1 MPLQALPQ
9 PVLDGDV
16 TGLLGGELHQQ
27 QPQILDAAAIVEDQ
41 LHPLIAAIHRRPHQQ
56 PRIHHQVIGQARK
69 RLGKHHRLTGTGE
82 VLQLQHRH
90 AVPLAGGHLAQ
101 LGHHRHHA
109 HFGLVGLLLQA
120 AQADRGQQVHLAA
133 QLAQGVVGDVE
144 AEKLLFQLEL
154 LPRRIVGHRGGL
166 RSGGEIRGSHCG
178 IGGGGGEQ
186 IKEVALAAGPVLRPG
201 GGPVEDQVKV
211 GHQLGPVGAG
221 VEGIEGAAVD
231 QRFDRAAVEL
241 LAAEAVTEVRKRLE

>member
-1 MPLQALPQ
+1 MGTQADVAAQLVVENPSHNRHPNPHLLLARSVLQQALPQ
-9 PVLDGDV
+9 PMLDRDV
-16 TGLLGGELHQQ
+16 AGLIRWQLHHQEA
-27 QPQILDAAAIVEDQ
+27 QIIDAAAVVEDQ
-41 LHPLIAAIHRRPHQQ
+41 LHPFIAAIHRGPHQQ
-56 PRIHHQVIGQARK
+56 AGIQHQVIGQAGK
-69 RLGKHHRLTGTGE
+69 RLGKHHRLTAAGE

-90 AVPLAGGHLAQ
+90 TVALAGGHLAQ

-109 HFGLVGLLLQA
+109 HLGLIRLLLQA

-144 AEKLLFQLEL
+144 AQEFLLQLEL
-154 LPRRIVGHRGGL
+154 LPRRIVGHRGGP

-186 IKEVALAAGPVLRPG
+186 IEEVALAAGPVLRPG

-221 VEGIEGAAVD
+221 
-231 QRFDRAAVEL
+231 L
-241 LAAEAVTEVRKRLE
+241 